1 MSPATTGGWIANFV
15 DGAQGPNKLLDVT
28 ST

>member
-15 DGAQGPNKLLDVT
+15 DGAQGLT
-28 ST
+28 SFWAWRRP